1 MRSSYLDIFAI
12 VKCIIFSF
20 ITVIIQ
26 DDVAFFNQ
34 IANRIKDFISMQQT
48 IGNTSGITFNLL
60 HL

>member
-1 MRSSYLDIFAI
+1 MRSSHLNLFAI

-48 IGNTSGITFNLL
+48 IQKI
-60 HL
+60 